1 MIELN
6 RVLLVGR
13 LTRDPETRYTTS
25 GTAVASFAIAVNRR
39 RGRDQEEVAYIDC
52 EAWDRQAEFV
62 QQWFTKGKAIFVE
75 GRLKQDR
82 WEDKATGQNRSKLL
96 VVCERAA
103 FVGGRDEGGGGG
115 DDDGGGG
122 ESGGGGG
129 GRGSYGGGDRGGY
142 GSGAP
147 RRGGGPSG
155 PPRGGDRPERSGRP
169 APPPTSGGGGD
180 YAADM
185 PTDDDLPF

>member
-52 EAWDRQAEFV
+52 EAWERQAEFV
-62 QQWFTKGKAIFVE
+62 QQWFQKGKAILVE

-82 WEDKATGQNRSKLL
+82 WEDKTSGQSRSKLI
-96 VVCERAA
+96 VVCERAS
-103 FVGGRDEGGGGG
+103 FVGGREEGGGGA
-115 DDDGGGG
+115 GGGG
-122 ESGGGGG
+122 EDAYEGEGGGAPREPRGGGYSSQQPRRGAPPSGGG
-129 GRGSYGGGDRGGY
+129 
-142 GSGAP
+142 AT
-147 RRGGGPSG
+147 RGGGE
-155 PPRGGDRPERSGRP
+155 RGGRP
-169 APPPTSGGGGD
+169 APPPPPGPAG
-180 YAADM
+180 DM